1 MLAPSLSSEL
11 ESLVLKARD
20 LEHEN
25 ETLKEMNARL
35 SGSILAKDVEISAL
49 KKELEEWKKN
59 YQ

>member
-1 MLAPSLSSEL
+1 MLGPSLSSEL
-11 ESLVLKARD
+11 ESLALKDRD

-25 ETLKEMNARL
+25 ETMKEMNARL
-35 SGSILAKDVEISAL
+35 TGSLLAKDVEISAL

>member
-1 MLAPSLSSEL
+1 MFETSLSSDL

-25 ETLKEMNARL
+25 RILKVMNARQA
-35 SGSILAKDVEISAL
+35 GSLLEKDAEISAL

>member
-1 MLAPSLSSEL
+1 MLSLSLSSEL
-11 ESLVLKARD
+11 ESLAIKARD

>member
-1 MLAPSLSSEL
+1 MFETSLSGEL

-25 ETLKEMNARL
+25 KALKEMNARQA
-35 SGSILAKDVEISAL
+35 GSLLAKDAEISAL

>member
-1 MLAPSLSSEL
+1 MLSPSLSSEL
-11 ESLVLKARD
+11 ESLAIKARD

>member
-1 MLAPSLSSEL
+1 MLGISLSSEL
-11 ESLVLKARD
+11 ESLALKARD

>member
-1 MLAPSLSSEL
+1 MFESSLSGEL

-25 ETLKEMNARL
+25 KTRKEMNARL

>member
-1 MLAPSLSSEL
+1 MLASSLSSEL

>member
-1 MLAPSLSSEL
+1 MLAPSLSSDL
-11 ESLVLKARD
+11 ESLALKARD

>member
-1 MLAPSLSSEL
+1 MLSPSLSSEL
-11 ESLVLKARD
+11 ESLAIKARD

-59 YQ
+59 

>member
-1 MLAPSLSSEL
+1 MLALSLSSEL
-11 ESLVLKARD
+11 ESLALKARD

>member
-1 MLAPSLSSEL
+1 MLGLSLSSEL
-11 ESLVLKARD
+11 ESLALKARD

-25 ETLKEMNARL
+25 ATLKEMNARL

>member
-11 ESLVLKARD
+11 ESLALKARD

-49 KKELEEWKKN
+49 KKELEEWKKT

>member
-1 MLAPSLSSEL
+1 MLGPSLSSEL
-11 ESLVLKARD
+11 ESLALKARD

-49 KKELEEWKKN
+49 KRELEEWKKN

>member
-1 MLAPSLSSEL
+1 MLSPSLSSEL
-11 ESLVLKARD
+11 ESLALKARD

-25 ETLKEMNARL
+25 ETLKEINARL

>member
-1 MLAPSLSSEL
+1 MLSPSLSSEL
-11 ESLVLKARD
+11 ESLALKARD

-25 ETLKEMNARL
+25 KTLKEMNARL

>member
-1 MLAPSLSSEL
+1 MLGLSLSSEL
-11 ESLVLKARD
+11 ESLALKARD

-35 SGSILAKDVEISAL
+35 SWSIFAKDVEMSAL

>member
-11 ESLVLKARD
+11 ESLALKARD

>member
-1 MLAPSLSSEL
+1 MLASSLSSEL
-11 ESLVLKARD
+11 ESLALRARD

>member
-1 MLAPSLSSEL
+1 MLSPSLSSEL
-11 ESLVLKARD
+11 ESLALKARD

>member
-1 MLAPSLSSEL
+1 MLSLSLSSEL
-11 ESLVLKARD
+11 ESLALKARD

-25 ETLKEMNARL
+25 ETLKEMKARL

-49 KKELEEWKKN
+49 KKELEEWNKN

>member
-1 MLAPSLSSEL
+1 MLGISLSSEL
-11 ESLVLKARD
+11 ESLALKARD

-25 ETLKEMNARL
+25 ETLKEMNASL

>member
-1 MLAPSLSSEL
+1 MLSLSLSSEL
-11 ESLVLKARD
+11 ESLALKARD

>member
-1 MLAPSLSSEL
+1 MLGLSLSSEL
-11 ESLVLKARD
+11 ESLALKARD

>member
-1 MLAPSLSSEL
+1 MVGLSLSSEL

-25 ETLKEMNARL
+25 EILKEMNARL